1 MRIIIDTN
9 IPIVANRRDSPQ
21 ASFQCIKACEQLIQ
35 EIIDGGKY
43 VLVLDNKRQITNEYM
58 RKLNLSGRP
67 GIGDAFLNW
76 VMRNRWNPEC
86 CEQVEITLKADAQ
99 HASDFTAFP
108 TDPRLAKFDLSD
120 RKFVAV
126 ALTHPAKPPIYNAVD
141 TDWRDFQEALEAH
154 GVKVIFLCPEAM
166 LPNSKGET

>member
-1 MRIIIDTN
+1 MAV
-9 IPIVANRRDSPQ
+9 VANGQDTPQ
-21 ASFQCIKACEQLIQ
+21 ASYECAEACRQLLKDLTERNLHILVIDD
-35 EIIDGGKY
+35 EWRIINEY
-43 VLVLDNKRQITNEYM
+43 KRQLKAIGY
-58 RKLNLSGRP
+58 P
-67 GIGDAFLNW
+67 GQGDAFLLWLLTNQ
-76 VMRNRWNPEC
+76 WNPEC
-86 CEQVEITLKADAQ
+86 CEQVELTLKADAQ

-108 TDPRLAKFDLSD
+108 AAPYLTKFDLSD

-141 TDWRDFQEALEAH
+141 TDWRDFQAVLEAH